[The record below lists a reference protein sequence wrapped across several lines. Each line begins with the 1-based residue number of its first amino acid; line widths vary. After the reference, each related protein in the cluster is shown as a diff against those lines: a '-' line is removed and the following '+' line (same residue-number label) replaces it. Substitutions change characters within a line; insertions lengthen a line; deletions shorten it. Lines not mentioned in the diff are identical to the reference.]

1 MSDTTS
7 PMRFTVPPLSLFG
20 LPSLI
25 FLSVALLLIM
35 LGVDLILVGTLCVLG
50 MIATIGLL
58 GYDEARE

>member
-1 MSDTTS
+1 
-7 PMRFTVPPLSLFG
+7 MRFTVPPLSLFG